1 MIVIATIYILAAIIM
16 VVALVMSSN
25 NMRTNRYTTDN
36 EIISVYQYSEIVVGT
51 VLFFILFIIYQIV
64 TNGNYN
70 TLDILFSTLAFGITF
85 ALGKI
90 VGNWVD
96 YNHD

>member
-1 MIVIATIYILAAIIM
+1 MIVIAIVYILAAIIM
-16 VVALVMSSN
+16 VVALYMSSN
-25 NMRTNRYTTDN
+25 NMRKNRYTSDN

-51 VLFFILFIIYQIV
+51 VLFFILFIMYQIV

-96 YNHD
+96 YNQE

>member
-1 MIVIATIYILAAIIM
+1 MLVIAIIYILAAIIM
-16 VVALVMSSN
+16 VVSLVMSSKK
-25 NMRTNRYTTDN
+25 MRKNRYTSDN
-36 EIISVYQYSEIVVGT
+36 EIISVYQYSEIVIGT
-51 VLFFILFIIYQIV
+51 VLFFILFILYQIV

-70 TLDILFSTLAFGITF
+70 TLDILFSTLAFGSTF

-96 YNHD
+96 YNHN

>member
-1 MIVIATIYILAAIIM
+1 MIVIAIVYILAAIIM
-16 VVALVMSSN
+16 VVALYMSSN
-25 NMRTNRYTTDN
+25 KMRKNIYTSDN

-51 VLFFILFIIYQIV
+51 VLFFILFIAYQLV

-70 TLDILFSTLAFGITF
+70 TLDVLFSTIAFGVTF

-96 YNHD
+96 YNQE